1 MDDLRHGEASLQNDP
16 AKFRDSMVSGVFC
29 SRFALPICSS
39 VCSPNSLQKG
49 VLANLVLAGDYTD
62 NIDPDQDHQ
71 FRVVLEIR
79 GILLEM

>member
-29 SRFALPICSS
+29 SQVVLPF
-39 VCSPNSLQKG
+39 CSPIRFKKG

-62 NIDPDQDHQ
+62 DTDPDEDHQ
-71 FRVVLEIR
+71 IRVVLEIR

>member
-29 SRFALPICSS
+29 SQVVLPF
-39 VCSPNSLQKG
+39 CSPIRFKR
-49 VLANLVLAGDYTD
+49 AYWH
-62 NIDPDQDHQ
+62 HQ
-71 FRVVLEIR
+71 IRVVLEIR

>member
-29 SRFALPICSS
+29 SQVVLPF
-39 VCSPNSLQKG
+39 CSPNSLQKG

-62 NIDPDQDHQ
+62 DTDPDQDHQ
-71 FRVVLEIR
+71 IRVVLEIR

>member
-16 AKFRDSMVSGVFC
+16 AKFRDGVGRVLFP
-29 SRFALPICSS
+29 SCSS
-39 VCSPNSLQKG
+39 ILFPNSLQKG

-62 NIDPDQDHQ
+62 DTDPDQDHQ
-71 FRVVLEIR
+71 IRVVLEIR